1 MSVVLSSPV
10 NAGLW
15 RNRVLQAV
23 EGMKKDIA
31 TVKSLA
37 VAELMRRVILRTP
50 YGRPELWKNGYGEW
64 ALANG
69 YKAGALRAN
78 WNVSIGSPDLTYNP
92 DKKDPTGGKTIA
104 LGVAKAMIPAKTYF
118 ISNATP
124 YAARIE
130 YDGYSQQS
138 PVGMAR
144 ISIVEW
150 QSIVALAKTRVGTG
164 RKTPNTTAKVL

>member
-1 MSVVLSSPV
+1 MALSSPV

-23 EGMKKDIA
+23 EEMKKDID

-37 VAELMRRVILRTP
+37 VAELMRRVVLRTP

-78 WNVSIGSPDLTYNP
+78 WDVSINSPNLTYNP
-92 DKKDPTGGKTIA
+92 EKKDTSGGATIA
-104 LGVAKAMIPAKTYF
+104 LGVANAMKPAKTYF

-130 YDGYSQQS
+130 YTGYSTQA
-138 PVGMAR
+138 PAGMVR
-144 ISIVEW
+144 ISIAEW
-150 QSIVALAKTRVGTG
+150 QSIVSLAKARVGTG
-164 RKTPNTTAKVL
+164 RATLNATAKVL